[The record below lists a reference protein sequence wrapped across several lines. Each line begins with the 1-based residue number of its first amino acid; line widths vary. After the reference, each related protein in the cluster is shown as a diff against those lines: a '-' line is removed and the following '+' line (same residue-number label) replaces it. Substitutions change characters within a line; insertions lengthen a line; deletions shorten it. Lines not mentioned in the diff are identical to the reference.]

1 MNYLALWMKLYQNL
15 IHRSLIRLEGTLPLE
30 PWHIGGPVVKGF
42 GRGSKVLGIP
52 TANISTEGYSNI
64 LSEYPSGVYWAGPS
78 TRVIV
83 ILQEPWIPHDFDED
97 FYGEELCLNVI
108 GYKRPEANFPT
119 LESLIAKIH

>member
-42 GRGSKVLGIP
+42 GRGSKLIYPQKAIQIFSQNIPQGYIGLGHQH
-52 TANISTEGYSNI
+52 E
-64 LSEYPSGVYWAGPS
+64 
-78 TRVIV
+78 
-83 ILQEPWIPHDFDED
+83 EPWIPHDFDED

>member
-42 GRGSKVLGIP
+42 GRGSK
-52 TANISTEGYSNI
+52 
-64 LSEYPSGVYWAGPS
+64 
-78 TRVIV
+78 
-83 ILQEPWIPHDFDED
+83 EPWIPHDFDED